1 MISLL
6 LTALLV
12 TGDTAAATTQPTT
25 AVVEAPKEER
35 KICKRE
41 QVSTSLHG
49 SKRVCLTAR
58 QWKARDTGMSA
69 EDNAASVSTK

>member
-12 TGDTAAATTQPTT
+12 TGDNAAAAQPTAA
-25 AVVEAPKEER
+25 VVDAPKEER